1 MNQETSDYDKWTN
14 SAEGLSAAK
23 IETLGG
29 KTKDAQYLRNRLWK
43 AYMAGYAAGRK
54 AQISESTE
62 RLRKIISG

>member
-1 MNQETSDYDKWTN
+1 MNDETSDYDKWTN
-14 SAEGLSAAK
+14 SEEGVSAAK

-29 KTKDAQYLRNRLWK
+29 KPENAQYLRNRLWK

-54 AQISESTE
+54 TQIAESTE